1 MLHDPHKIP
10 EPVLVVSGL
19 SYLIPFYMAVRKG
32 RAYDATTYL
41 CLTLTTVGFHSTRD
55 ETLFLLDCIAI
66 LNFLY
71 RSYTLSTERS
81 TFCQRV
87 YLVSVLYSL
96 VSYFVGRQ
104 YTILSFHPDWNTQ
117 MFFHSLMHLST
128 SYYSYLIMNEVV

>member
-1 MLHDPHKIP
+1 MLHDPHTIP

-19 SYLIPFYMAVRKG
+19 TYLIPFYMAVRKE
-32 RAYDATTYL
+32 RVYDASTYL

-55 ETLFLLDCIAI
+55 ETLFALDCLAI

-71 RSYTLSTERS
+71 RSYILSTERS
-81 TFCQRV
+81 IFCQRV
-87 YLVSVLYSL
+87 YLLSVLYSL

-104 YTILSFHPDWNTQ
+104 YNILSFYPDWNTQ

-128 SYYSYLIMNEVV
+128 SYSSYLIMNEVV

>member
-1 MLHDPHKIP
+1 MLHDPHKNP

-19 SYLIPFYMAVRKG
+19 TYLIPFYMAVRKE

-55 ETLFLLDCIAI
+55 ETLFALDCLAI

-71 RSYTLSTERS
+71 RSYILSTERS
-81 TFCQRV
+81 RFCQRV
-87 YLVSVLYSL
+87 YFLSVIYSL

-104 YTILSFHPDWNTQ
+104 YSIFSFHPDWNTQ

-128 SYYSYLIMNEVV
+128 SYSSYLIMNEVV

>member
-19 SYLIPFYMAVRKG
+19 TYLVPFYMAIQQQRG
-32 RAYDATTYL
+32 YDAATYL

-55 ETLFLLDCIAI
+55 ETLFALDCIAI
-66 LNFLY
+66 VNFLY
-71 RSYTLSTERS
+71 RSYILSTERS
-81 TFCQRV
+81 TFCKRV
-87 YLVSVLYSL
+87 YLLSVAYSL

-104 YTILSFHPDWNTQ
+104 YNILSFHPDWNTQ

-128 SYYSYLIMNEVV
+128 SYSSYLIMNEVV